1 MHSQPH
7 CPFSPVRLALTCA
20 PLSAVRLLLD
30 AHINA
35 GTAGVPV
42 ALDTHRAP
50 VTLSRIAAHDVL
62 FRWVRV
68 LAAGFR
74 TVAE

>member
-1 MHSQPH
+1 
-7 CPFSPVRLALTCA
+7 
-20 PLSAVRLLLD
+20 VRLLLD

-62 FRWVRV
+62 FRWVDV
-68 LAAGFR
+68 LAA
-74 TVAE
+74 VAEVQNKAQLHMLPLHCWPDLC